1 MDNMSDLTQKDEAFK
16 EDSKETHSINPLQ
29 SDESI
34 IDPEK
39 VNEIPQD
46 QALSKVSDKPQNKE
60 NPVQEADLPAYK
72 SRKQFSKE
80 ELSDVKRVFA
90 EKIHRGERIL
100 LKEAKAALEK
110 GDLPCC
116 ANKTPKQI
124 EDRVAV
130 FIRTA
135 QRLEGKKT
143 AKM

>member
-60 NPVQEADLPAYK
+60 NPVQEADLPAY
-72 SRKQFSKE
+72 
-80 ELSDVKRVFA
+80 
-90 EKIHRGERIL
+90 
-100 LKEAKAALEK
+100 
-110 GDLPCC
+110 
-116 ANKTPKQI
+116 
-124 EDRVAV
+124 
-130 FIRTA
+130 
-135 QRLEGKKT
+135 
-143 AKM
+143 

>member
-1 MDNMSDLTQKDEAFK
+1 MFQ
-16 EDSKETHSINPLQ
+16 
-29 SDESI
+29 
-34 IDPEK
+34 
-39 VNEIPQD
+39 
-46 QALSKVSDKPQNKE
+46 
-60 NPVQEADLPAYK
+60 K
-72 SRKQFSKE
+72 SRMQFSKE
-80 ELSDVKRVFA
+80 EVSDVKRVFA

-124 EDRVAV
+124 EDRVVV

-143 AKM
+143 AKV